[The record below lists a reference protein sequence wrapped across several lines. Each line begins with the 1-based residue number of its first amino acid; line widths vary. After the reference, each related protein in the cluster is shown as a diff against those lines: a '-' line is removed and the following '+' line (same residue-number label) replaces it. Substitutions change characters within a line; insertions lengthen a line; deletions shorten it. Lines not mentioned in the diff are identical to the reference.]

1 MTPPTP
7 PGTNAVVPPPPTP
20 SAAGAVDLDLDLG
33 APAPQAT
40 HPSALPVGFV
50 LKEYRIDSVL
60 GTGGF
65 GITYLAFDA
74 HLQCQVAIKEY
85 LPGEWATRAEGQQ
98 VVPRSSEHADDYR
111 EGLSSFLAETR
122 VLASFRHP
130 HIVRVNRFFEAHGT
144 AYMVMDYEQGQ
155 SLRQWVKTPAAR
167 DEATLRRMFA
177 GLLDGME
184 QIHNA
189 GMVHRDIKPSNIY
202 VRDSDSS
209 LVLLDFGAARQA
221 SSEAAA
227 EGVTS
232 MVSPGFAPF
241 EQYHARGVQG
251 PWSDLYALGGVLYWL
266 VTGHKPLEA
275 PSRVK
280 DDGLPPAAEVA
291 AGRYGDE
298 FLHMIDWALAVD
310 EKDRP
315 QSVAAF
321 RPVFL
326 RQAPAPRRARPA
338 RVHTSGRDGDTVRLP
353 DQPTATSPPA
363 VRPAYGPLL
372 WVAAGI
378 AVAAVLGYAAWN
390 HGSRS
395 TSSSAAKPVT
405 PPLAA
410 TPSRSTAPQS
420 TTETGNKDRAPAPA
434 KSESQRSFACS
445 ELPFALR
452 VTCTIEGKDVIRK
465 CAPDLKNWNHDRPGC
480 NRQGGTSRNH
490 P

>member
-7 PGTNAVVPPPPTP
+7 PGTNAAEPTPHTP
-20 SAAGAVDLDLDLG
+20 SAACAVDLDLDLG
-33 APAPQAT
+33 APVPQPT
-40 HPSALPVGFV
+40 HPSALPTGFV
-50 LKEYRIDSVL
+50 LQEYRIDSVL

-85 LPGEWATRAEGQQ
+85 LPGEWATRADGHQ
-98 VVPRSSEHADDYR
+98 VVPRSREHAQDYR
-111 EGLSSFLAETR
+111 EGLSRFLAETR

-184 QIHNA
+184 QIHSA

-221 SSEAAA
+221 SSAAA

-241 EQYHARGVQG
+241 EQYHARGAQG

-266 VTGHKPLEA
+266 VTGRKPLEA

-280 DDGLPPAAEVA
+280 DDALPSAAEVA

-298 FLHMIDWALAVD
+298 FLYMVDWALAVD

-315 QSVAAF
+315 QSVAEF

-326 RQAPAPRRARPA
+326 GQAPAPRRARPA
-338 RVHTSGRDGDTVRLP
+338 QVHTSGRDGDTVRLSE
-353 DQPTATSPPA
+353 QPTQALPPA
-363 VRPAYGPLL
+363 SRPAFGPLL
-372 WVAAGI
+372 WVVAGI
-378 AVAAVLGYAAWN
+378 VVAAALGYAAWN
-390 HGSRS
+390 SASQPHPG
-395 TSSSAAKPVT
+395 TAAKPDT

-410 TPSRSTAPQS
+410 KPMRNAPPKPSAESDRNNRS
-420 TTETGNKDRAPAPA
+420 PA
-434 KSESQRSFACS
+434 KPEPQRSFACS

-452 VTCTIEGKDVIRK
+452 VTCTIEGKDVIRQ